1 MKHKNIFLSYRVR
14 HFLRSFYDKIE
25 PIMRQKGCEKM
36 LRSNERIVYEMRGED
51 LIVRIKG
58 EIDHHSA
65 VLVRTGIDEEI
76 MIRRPKQVL
85 LELSSVDF
93 MDSSGLGL
101 IMGRYA
107 LIKQFGGTLSVLNP
121 SLAVV
126 KIMKLAGMERMVPI
140 KKTKENQD

>member
-1 MKHKNIFLSYRVR
+1 
-14 HFLRSFYDKIE
+14 
-25 PIMRQKGCEKM
+25 M
-36 LRSNERIVYEMRGED
+36 LRSNERIIYEERGED

-65 VLVRTGIDEEI
+65 VLVRTVIEEEI
-76 MIRRPKQVL
+76 VIRRPKQVL
-85 LELSSVDF
+85 LELSAVDF

-121 SLAVV
+121 SSAVV

-140 KKTKENQD
+140 KKTKEKKE